1 MDYGLWTIDHFTNIA
16 FIYHILKIIDLI
28 DDAISNTFVPP
39 KAENQMLKDII
50 NLIIT
55 LYHPERMG

>member
-1 MDYGLWTIDHFTNIA
+1 
-16 FIYHILKIIDLI
+16 LI
-28 DDAISNTFVPP
+28 DVPISHTFVTA

-50 NLIIT
+50 NLIIA